1 MKRIRITAGNITLE
15 ATLANTA
22 CADEL
27 WNILPLATKIN
38 TWGDEIY
45 FSIPIHHELD
55 ATAREVVEVG
65 DLGYWP
71 EGPAFCIFYGSTPI
85 SNDKEIRPASAV
97 NIIGKVIGDS
107 TYLRMVLPGS
117 KITIEQSKEDA

>member
-1 MKRIRITAGNITLE
+1 MKRIRITAGNIILE

-22 CADEL
+22 CAEEL

-45 FSIPIHHELD
+45 FSIPIHHALD

-97 NIIGKVIGDS
+97 NIIGKVIGDPTS
-107 TYLRMVLPGS
+107 LRMVLPGS
-117 KITIEQSKEDA
+117 KITIEQSREDA